1 MKALLSVL
9 IFCLSLFQVQAG
21 EQLKSGFDENS
32 LKEWVKGKGQ
42 WTVTAGVLNGL
53 ELPEDK
59 HVAGIGIKADCAN
72 SIVEFEF
79 KIEEGK
85 GIFMKLMNQKGKKD
99 TKLRF
104 GVSSNGTVDLRAGSQ
119 KQKLFKV
126 VGKKAKIESF
136 TIGQW
141 HSVKMTYLENDIS
154 VSIDSKEL
162 LKGKANVSFKG
173 PKNKLNLVVNGKASF
188 KNFKLSKNN

>member
-1 MKALLSVL
+1 MKVLLSIV
-9 IFCLSLFQVQAG
+9 ILSLSLWETQAA
-21 EQLKSGFDENS
+21 EVLKSGFDNNS
-32 LKEWVKGKGQ
+32 LQGWVKGKGR

-119 KQKLFKV
+119 KQKLFKA
-126 VGKKAKIESF
+126 VGKSTKISNFSLDKWYKAKIA
-136 TIGQW
+136 
-141 HSVKMTYLENDIS
+141 YLDNSIS

-162 LKGKANVSFKG
+162 IKGQVNASFSG
-173 PKNKLNLVVNGKASF
+173 PKNKLNLVVSGKASF